1 MKVLDLTSMTNL
13 AVILCAA
20 LEQLDAA
27 AVSLPLAPLAVESID
42 ALVSRVDHDAVAV
55 KVAVFELTDVG

>member
-1 MKVLDLTSMTNL
+1 MGPYL

-27 AVSLPLAPLAVESID
+27 AVSLSLAPLPVEAID

-55 KVAVFELTDVG
+55 EMTVFPLSDVS